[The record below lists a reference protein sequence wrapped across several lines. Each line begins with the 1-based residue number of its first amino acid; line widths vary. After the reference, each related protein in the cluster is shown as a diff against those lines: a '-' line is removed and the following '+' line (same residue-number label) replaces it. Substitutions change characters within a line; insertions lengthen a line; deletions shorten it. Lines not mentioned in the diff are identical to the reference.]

1 MIYQNDKNE
10 NTKIN
15 FFQRFK
21 RTSVIVQGLA
31 GLERTDGVD

>member
-1 MIYQNDKNE
+1 MYTKMIKMKIP
-10 NTKIN
+10 KIN